1 MRASR
6 NLGWTLVFTAF
17 GLGTASAQSLSLAT
31 GAPGGGFLDYG
42 KHVAE
47 VLKGAGLTI
56 DVQQTTGTAENLKR
70 VEAGQADCGLAV
82 IGPAY
87 EAWNGLGAW
96 TGGVKMRNFRAVAP
110 MYETTF
116 HTIVPESGPVRSFA
130 DLKGLKVAVGPKQ
143 GTGELM
149 FDGIM
154 TATGIRA
161 EMVNGTPNDHIAQIE
176 TGEIQGFWFGA
187 GLPVPAFKT
196 ASDRYPVR
204 VIGFSDSER
213 AAIIKHLPYLAPS
226 SVPGG
231 TYKGQSAAVEA
242 LGIWNIVVCGN
253 KVPSAAV
260 QAFAKALFDGRP
272 ALEAR
277 MKAAGMTLPANAT
290 KNQVIPYHRD
300 LLDLYRS
307 QGVTVRVE

>member
-42 KHVAE
+42 NHVAE
-47 VLKGAGLTI
+47 VLKGAGLAI

-70 VEAGQADCGLAV
+70 VESGQADCGLAV

-87 EAWNGLGAW
+87 EAWNGLGTW
-96 TGGVKMRNFRAVAP
+96 TGGAKMRNFRAVAP

-116 HTIVPESGPVRSFA
+116 HTIVPEASTVKTFA
-130 DLKGLKVAVGPKQ
+130 DLKAKKVAVGPKQ

-149 FDGIM
+149 LAGIFE
-154 TATGIRA
+154 ATGVRA
-161 EMVNGTPNDHIAQIE
+161 EMTNGTPNDHIAQLE
-176 TGEIQGFWFGA
+176 KGEVQAFWFGA
-187 GLPVPAFKT
+187 GLPVPAFKS

-204 VIGFSDSER
+204 VIGFSESER

-226 SVPGG
+226 TVPMG
-231 TYKGQSAAVEA
+231 TYKGQDTAVEA
-242 LGIWNIVVCGN
+242 VGIWNILVCSN
-253 KVPSAAV
+253 RVPSATV

-272 ALEAR
+272 ALEGR

-290 KNQVIPYHRD
+290 KNQVIPYHKD
-300 LLDLYRS
+300 LLDFYRG